1 MKYFSQNIKII
12 EKAVNSINNEV
23 FEKLLK
29 ECVET
34 LNNGGKIIA
43 SGLGKNVAV
52 CDKFVGEMVSLGQ
65 QAQFL
70 HTNSAVHGDLGIIQ
84 DGDLVIVL
92 TKSGETIESIH
103 LAQHLFKRNVKVWL
117 LTFREE
123 STLTKQIENSLIIN
137 MEHEGDDWDIVPNN
151 SSILNLIVLQEL
163 AINIARKRDVKLT
176 DFKFNHP
183 GGHIGDILK
192 NH

>member
-163 AINIARKRDVKLT
+163 AINILNLIIQV
-176 DFKFNHP
+176 
-183 GGHIGDILK
+183 DILEIY
-192 NH
+192 

>member
-1 MKYFSQNIKII
+1 MKYF
-12 EKAVNSINNEV
+12 EKNLELINKGVNSIKKEV
-23 FEKLLK
+23 FENLLND
-29 ECVET
+29 CFNT
-34 LNNGGKIIA
+34 LENGGKIIA

-103 LAQHLFKRNVKVWL
+103 LVEHLLKRNIKIWL
-117 LTFREE
+117 LTFEKE
-123 STLTKQIENSLIIN
+123 STLTKKLENALVIN
-137 MEHEGDDWDIVPNN
+137 LEHEGDDWNIVPHN

-163 AINIARKRDVKLT
+163 AVNIARKRNVKLT

-192 NH
+192 NN

>member
-1 MKYFSQNIKII
+1 MKYF
-12 EKAVNSINNEV
+12 EKNMKLIQKGVNSIDEKC
-23 FEKLLK
+23 FERLLND
-29 ECVET
+29 CIET

-43 SGLGKNVAV
+43 SGLGKNVAI

-65 QAQFL
+65 RAQFL
-70 HTNSAVHGDLGIIQ
+70 HTNSAVHGDLGSIQ

-103 LAQHLFKRNVKVWL
+103 LVEHLFKRNIKIWL
-117 LTFREE
+117 LTFEKE
-123 STLTKQIENSLIIN
+123 STLAKKIENIMVIN
-137 MEHEGDDWDIVPNN
+137 LEHEGDDWNIVPHN

-163 AINIARKRDVKLT
+163 AINIARKRGVKLS

-183 GGHIGDILK
+183 GGHIGDLLK
-192 NH
+192 NS